1 MKKPL
6 SWPKL
11 LTGNSKLPFTNV
23 HKDKFSLLLRG
34 VGSSLPSCR
43 YKHMARITL
52 FRTEWDT
59 WHYPSTS
66 FPPFP
71 DSHNGFLRHA
81 MSSLNCPLLKH
92 IIPILFHLVL
102 YTAYILLVIS
112 LMEYKYSL
120 QCCRELLQC
129 LYCAWFHHSTQDF
142 KRGFQCT
149 VGLKTSIAVMISV
162 AFIPRSPTKTALGVL
177 KSTRWDL

>member
-1 MKKPL
+1 MDCAVSLPCLYL
-6 SWPKL
+6 SQSRNYQGAEKTLSL
-11 LTGNSKLPFTNV
+11 LLLSLWAPVSEETIILTQTFDWKFTNV

-71 DSHNGFLRHA
+71 DSHNGFLRRA
-81 MSSLNCPLLKH
+81 TSSLNCPLLKH
-92 IIPILFHLVL
+92 IIPSG
-102 YTAYILLVIS
+102 VI
-112 LMEYKYSL
+112 Y
-120 QCCRELLQC
+120 C
-129 LYCAWFHHSTQDF
+129 LYLISYFSDGIQILI
-142 KRGFQCT
+142 T
-149 VGLKTSIAVMISV
+149 VL
-162 AFIPRSPTKTALGVL
+162 
-177 KSTRWDL
+177 